1 MSKWHLWAHYFVEA
15 AMTLPPNLTA
25 HKKRALAFEDVVA
38 LSKVRGFQ
46 LVSARNDALD
56 LAHSTQISVDI

>member
-1 MSKWHLWAHYFVEA
+1 
-15 AMTLPPNLTA
+15 MTLPPNHTA
-25 HKKRALAFEDVVA
+25 DKKRALAFKDVVA

-46 LVSARNDALD
+46 LVSARNDALT